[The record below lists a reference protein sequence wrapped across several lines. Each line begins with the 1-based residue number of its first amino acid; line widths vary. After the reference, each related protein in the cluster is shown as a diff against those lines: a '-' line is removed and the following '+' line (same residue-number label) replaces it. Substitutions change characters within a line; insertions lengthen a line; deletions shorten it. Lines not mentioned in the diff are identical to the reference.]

1 MTKTLL
7 IGLDG
12 ATFTVLQPLMDKGHM
27 PFLKGLVD
35 NGISAPLLSTSNP
48 LTPPAWTTIV
58 TGRSPGNHGIFD
70 FVRCEERE
78 GSFYFTLYN
87 ASDIRSETIWSIA
100 SRQGRRVAHL
110 NYPIMAPPQPI
121 NGFVIPAMIQWRH
134 IRNNVHP
141 QTLVETLKSI
151 PEFSPE
157 EWGLTYWEANE
168 AMRMR
173 AQHPKEEKDWVFRNI
188 KRDRQWFT
196 IFSWLMR
203 HEPTDLTAIVFD
215 GVDKLQHLCWYLLDP
230 DYCPDLMEDWEKRM
244 QEYVLEYFRGIDS
257 YLGEMLDIAGKDTNI
272 FIVSDHGFGPT
283 RYVFHIN
290 VLLEKLGYLQ
300 WLDNNDQEQTGRD
313 TNHEWSFASLDWD
326 NTSAYVG
333 TPSSNGVC
341 LRAPGPPGQNHLS
354 PEQYQTLRD
363 KVAADL
369 LAFRDPATGE
379 QIVTKVTEREKAF
392 PGPAMK
398 NGPDLLVTLSDYSFV
413 SVVRDESI
421 VLQRPKING
430 THRPE
435 GIFIGHGPALRH
447 GVRLAARSILDVAP
461 TVLYSLGLP
470 IPANFEG
477 EVVKEG
483 FTPESLAANPV
494 ITGIAC
500 GAENI
505 APSDA
510 SGSPYSQ
517 EEEDTIYAQLRA
529 LGYME

>member
-12 ATFTVLQPLMDKGHM
+12 ATFTVLQPLMEQGHM
-27 PFLKGLVD
+27 PFLKQLVD

-58 TGRSPGNHGIFD
+58 TGRSPGHHGIFD

-78 GSFYFTLYN
+78 GSFYYTLYN

-100 SRQGRRVAHL
+100 SRQGLKVTHL
-110 NYPIMAPPQPI
+110 NFPIMAPPQPI

-151 PEFSPE
+151 PNFRPD

-188 KRDRQWFT
+188 NRDRQWFT
-196 IFSWLMR
+196 IFSWLLQ
-203 HEPTDLTAIVFD
+203 HGPTDLSAIVFD

-230 DYCPDLMEDWEKRM
+230 DHCPVQMEGWERRM
-244 QEYVLEYFRGIDS
+244 QAYVHQYFQNIDS
-257 YLGEMLDIAGKDTNI
+257 CLAETAAQAGSDANI
-272 FIVSDHGFGPT
+272 FIVSDHGFGPA

-290 VLLEKLGYLQ
+290 VLLEKLGYLK
-300 WLDNNDQEQTGRD
+300 WLEPDEKEQKGRD
-313 TNHEWSFASLDWD
+313 TNHEWSFASLDW
-326 NTSAYVG
+326 NHTRAYVG

-341 LRAPGPPGQNHLS
+341 LRAPGPPGQNHLT
-354 PEQYQTLRD
+354 PEQYRALRD
-363 KVAADL
+363 KVMAEL
-369 LAFRDPATGE
+369 LAYRDSATGE

-392 PGPAMK
+392 PGPAMHH
-398 NGPDLLVTLSDYSFV
+398 GPDLLVTLSDYSFV
-413 SVVRDESI
+413 SVARDEAI

-435 GIFIGHGPALRH
+435 GIFIGHGPSLRQ
-447 GVRLAARSILDVAP
+447 GVRLEARSILDVAP

-470 IPANFEG
+470 IPADFEG

-483 FTPESLAANPV
+483 FVPNVLAQNPIV
-494 ITGIAC
+494 VGKAR
-500 GAENI
+500 GVDNNSPSV
-505 APSDA
+505 APV
-510 SGSPYSQ
+510 SPYSQ
-517 EEEDTIYAQLRA
+517 EEEETIYAQLRA

>member
-12 ATFTVLQPLMDKGHM
+12 ATFTILQPLMEKGHM
-27 PFLKGLVD
+27 PFLKSLVD
-35 NGISAPLLSTSNP
+35 NGVSAPLMSTSNP

-78 GSFYFTLYN
+78 GTFYFTLYN
-87 ASDIRSETIWSIA
+87 ASDIRCETIWSIA
-100 SRQGRRVAHL
+100 SRQGAKVAHL
-110 NYPIMAPPQPI
+110 NFPIMAPPQPI
-121 NGFVIPAMIQWRH
+121 NGIVIPAMIQWRH

-141 QTLVETLKSI
+141 QTLVETLKGI
-151 PEFSPE
+151 PDFRPD

-196 IFSWLMR
+196 LFSWFMR
-203 HEPTDLTAIVFD
+203 HDPADLAAIVFD
-215 GVDKLQHLCWYLLDP
+215 GVDKLQHLCWYLPDP
-230 DYCPDLMEDWEKRM
+230 ETCPDLLEDWEKRM
-244 QEYVLEYFRGIDS
+244 QEYVIEYFRGIDA
-257 YLGEMLDIAGKDTNI
+257 YLGEMLALAGEKANI
-272 FIVSDHGFGPT
+272 FVVSDHGFGPT
-283 RYVFHIN
+283 RYVFHVN
-290 VLLEKLGYLQ
+290 VLLEKLGYLK
-300 WLDNNDQEQTGRD
+300 WLDASDQQTKGRD
-313 TNHEWSFASLDWD
+313 TNHEWSFASLDWK

-341 LRAPGPPGQNHLS
+341 LRAPGLPGQNCLS
-354 PEQYQTLRD
+354 PSEYQDLRA

-392 PGPAMK
+392 PGTAMN
-398 NGPDLLVTLSDYSFV
+398 NGPDLLLTLSDYSFV

-435 GIFIGHGPALRH
+435 GIFIGHGPSVRQ

-470 IPANFEG
+470 IPADFEG
-477 EVVKEG
+477 EVIKDG
-483 FTPESLAANPV
+483 FTAEALAANPV
-494 ITGIAC
+494 IAGTAC
-500 GAENI
+500 GPEAKDNSV
-505 APSDA
+505 APVN
-510 SGSPYSQ
+510 PFSQ
-517 EEEDTIYAQLRA
+517 EEEETIYAQLRA